1 MHSPTHLE
9 LTQAAADTA
18 LKRHNKKSG
27 EMYKFY
33 LIWNKGSVNLI
44 PEELNYICF
53 HDSVPRKQLSTLD
66 PHSLCAD
73 LPKYPNQLSTC
84 CLQADFVHFEL
95 SFSLAEEDGYKPKA
109 QRDLIAANTL

>member
-18 LKRHNKKSG
+18 LRRHNKKAG

-44 PEELNYICF
+44 PEELKCIYF
-53 HDSVPRKQLSTLD
+53 HDSVPRKEVSYLGSTL
-66 PHSLCAD
+66 PLCRLAQI
-73 LPKYPNQLSTC
+73 PKPAFNLLLVSRFC
-84 CLQADFVHFEL
+84 IF
-95 SFSLAEEDGYKPKA
+95 
-109 QRDLIAANTL
+109 